1 MINQLL
7 QANQRTA
14 QAAMGHRYA
23 KLDWQLIES
32 RRDQCGQLEQQ
43 QPWQVCRDNFLMLPQ
58 ILPSS
63 EQTAAHYEDL
73 NQGLVLGGG
82 IEQYID
88 LHGKDPHLLQ
98 PLLQLREAVGDQ
110 GFDVNNNVTT
120 SVGLKPYFL
129 MAFATGDGR
138 TLQAL
143 INQFQPHHLVIALAD
158 WQDFATSFWALN
170 WQELSHQQETVRGGK
185 LTIGCYKDGRELL
198 SFLCSECHAGVDHAL
213 VYLPPEGACDPK
225 ARQLREQINTV
236 ELNNSV
242 TYLGYTIDEHNMV
255 WNSWQTLARQPRGFR
270 QPQQPLGGRMVVCGS
285 GPSLDA
291 NLDQLRELSRTHWIT
306 ACGSNFRTLKAHGI
320 RVDLLALVERA
331 DEVLR
336 DVKQVVDAYG
346 AGETRLVMSTTC
358 HHQLQALF
366 IDSMVYFRPALTPLA
381 LFSNSPAEIL
391 NFEGPESINT
401 GVALAA
407 ALGMDELVLVGV
419 DLGARSLQKVRS
431 DDAVGCSVRELSL
444 EVPANFGGSVFTSS
458 LLRDSRLSVEA
469 CLRCYA
475 NLAVFNASDGVA
487 IEGAEAQL
495 LSERV
500 QCCDHL
506 APLDRFDVTPL
517 GQWWLGSARYTP
529 QRFLASW
536 SSRRPRAEVA
546 ALIAS
551 IQRLFRSNEPWSP
564 VVIHQVTRLLALDV
578 PPAVQFPR
586 RVLRST
592 IHKLVIAVNRE
603 LMVMAAEPE
612 KAAGF
617 ERAARRIL
625 ADLLDPLEQ
634 ELYALCDAVEA
645 LPAQQPCDD
654 SPSLPESAVHA

>member
-1 MINQLL
+1 
-7 QANQRTA
+7 
-14 QAAMGHRYA
+14 MGERYA
-23 KLDWQLIES
+23 QLDWQQIEF
-32 RRDQCGQLEQQ
+32 RRDQCRLLEQE
-43 QPWQVCRDNFLMLPQ
+43 QPWQVSSANFLMLPQ

-63 EQTAAHYEDL
+63 EQTASQYDEL
-73 NQGLVLGGG
+73 NQGLVLGGS

-88 LHGKDPHLLQ
+88 VHAKDPHLLQ
-98 PLLQLREAVGDQ
+98 PLLQIREAVRDQ

-120 SVGLKPYFL
+120 SVSLKPYFL
-129 MAFATGDGR
+129 VAFATGDGR

-143 INQFQPHHLVIALAD
+143 IDQFQPHHLVIALSD
-158 WQDFATSFWALN
+158 WQDFATSFWSID
-170 WQELSHQQETVRGGK
+170 WQNLSRQQEVDRGGK
-185 LTIGCYKDGRELL
+185 VTIGCYKDGRELL

-213 VYLPPEGACDPK
+213 LYLPPVGACDPK
-225 ARQLREQINTV
+225 AHQLREQINKV

-255 WNSWQTLARQPRGFR
+255 WNSWQTLARQPRVFC
-270 QPQQPLGGRMVVCGS
+270 QPHQPIGGRMVVCGS

-306 ACGSNFRTLKAHGI
+306 ACGSNFRTLKANGI

-331 DEVLR
+331 DEVLN
-336 DVKQVVDAYG
+336 DVKRVVDSYG

-366 IDSMVYFRPALTPLA
+366 SDSMVYFRPALTPLA

-431 DDAVGCSVRELSL
+431 EDAVGCSVRDLSL
-444 EVPANFGGSVFTSS
+444 EVSANFGGSVFTSS
-458 LLRDSRLSVEA
+458 LLRDARLSVES
-469 CLRCYA
+469 CLRCYSS
-475 NLAVFNASDGVA
+475 LAVFNASDGVM
-487 IEGAEAQL
+487 IEGTVAQQ

-500 QCCDHL
+500 DCFAEL
-506 APLDRFDVTPL
+506 EPLDRFDATSL
-517 GQWWLGSARYTP
+517 GKWWVGSARYTP
-529 QRFLASW
+529 QRFMASW
-536 SSRRPRAEVA
+536 VSRRPRAEVA
-546 ALIAS
+546 SWVAS
-551 IQRLFRSNEPWSP
+551 LQRLLRSKEPWNP
-564 VVIHQVTRLLALDV
+564 VLIHQVTSLLALDV
-578 PPAVQFPR
+578 SPASQFPR

-592 IHKLVIAVNRE
+592 IHKLVIAVNRQ

-612 KAAGF
+612 KAASF
-617 ERAARRIL
+617 ERASRIIL

-645 LPAQQPCDD
+645 LPALKPCDD
-654 SPSLPESAVHA
+654 STLLSESSLHA